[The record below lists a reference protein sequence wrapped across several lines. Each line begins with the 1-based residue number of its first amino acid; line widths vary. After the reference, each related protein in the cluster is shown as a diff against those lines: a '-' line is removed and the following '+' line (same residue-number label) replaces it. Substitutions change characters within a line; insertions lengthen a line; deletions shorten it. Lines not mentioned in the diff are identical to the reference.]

1 MYNEAFKNDNNI
13 RDVNIV
19 QYVNIVQCVKRKVGY
34 SLCTENVVSQDIDRY
49 KPHMKSLSPS

>member
-1 MYNEAFKNDNNI
+1 MYNEEFKNENNI

-34 SLCTENVVSQDIDRY
+34 SQSHSVQKMWFPKI
-49 KPHMKSLSPS
+49 